1 LPSLPSGAAAL
12 RTGIVGFS
20 AIASGVGS
28 YVLLIVV
35 SKHTDA
41 LGYSD
46 FAVFWSLTVTIG
58 LGFFYPIEQETARE
72 VSGRAASTASGLAKF
87 VVSAAAVV
95 ALIASALALGL
106 LTPAG
111 LDFIGMPGL
120 IVALIASFAAY
131 AVQFPIRGMLSGAGR
146 TTSYSSVIAVEGL
159 LRVILPVAFALLGF
173 TSPVL
178 FAFVVAAAA
187 ALAVVPALLQR
198 DRGWLNHA
206 RVPARTFASRAG
218 RLIVAAFSIQL
229 LLNSGTL
236 LARGFADG
244 DDAALAG
251 QILACLSIAR
261 IPVFAYQ
268 VLQILYLPRLA
279 SQWKTGA
286 FDAVRTT
293 LLVAGSAAIAVGAA
307 VVGGMVLLGG
317 WVTALLFGPDL
328 VLSTAGIALVSSG
341 VAIFIVALV
350 MSDGAVALGSHTL
363 VVRSWVV
370 ALLCAVPVAVVA
382 DDLLLRVT
390 LPFIVGS
397 LAALAQLLIGIGRRY
412 CARSHQSSHG

>member
-1 LPSLPSGAAAL
+1 MVQPATISLEQSRHDRESRGCGDDECEQHGARETEQGERDRKNNAQEAFH
-12 RTGIVGFS
+12 RDD
-20 AIASGVGS
+20 AGVGGG
-28 YVLLIVV
+28 
-35 SKHTDA
+35 T
-41 LGYSD
+41 
-46 FAVFWSLTVTIG
+46 
-58 LGFFYPIEQETARE
+58 PRAR
-72 VSGRAASTASGLAKF
+72 
-87 VVSAAAVV
+87 
-95 ALIASALALGL
+95 
-106 LTPAG
+106 
-111 LDFIGMPGL
+111 
-120 IVALIASFAAY
+120 
-131 AVQFPIRGMLSGAGR
+131 QH
-146 TTSYSSVIAVEGL
+146 
-159 LRVILPVAFALLGF
+159 
-173 TSPVL
+173 SPDGEL
-178 FAFVVAAAA
+178 
-187 ALAVVPALLQR
+187 
-198 DRGWLNHA
+198 H
-206 RVPARTFASRAG
+206 SIG

-293 LLVAGSAAIAVGAA
+293 LFVAGSAAIAVGAA

-397 LAALAQLLIGIGRRY
+397 LAALVQLLIGIGRRY
-412 CARSHQSSHG
+412 RTRSHRSSHG

>member
-72 VSGRAASTASGLAKF
+72 VSGRAASTASGLATF

-293 LLVAGSAAIAVGAA
+293 LFVAGSAAIAVGAA

-397 LAALAQLLIGIGRRY
+397 LAALVQLLIGIGRRY
-412 CARSHQSSHG
+412 RTRSHRSSHG

>member
-1 LPSLPSGAAAL
+1 
-12 RTGIVGFS
+12 
-20 AIASGVGS
+20 
-28 YVLLIVV
+28 VLLIVV
-35 SKHTDA
+35 SKHTDT

-72 VSGRAASTASGLAKF
+72 VSGRAASTASGFAKF
-87 VVSAAAVV
+87 VISAAAVV
-95 ALIASALALGL
+95 ALVTSALALSL
-106 LTPAG
+106 FTPAG

-159 LRVILPVAFALLGF
+159 LRVVLPVGLALLGF

-198 DRGWLNHA
+198 DRGWLSHA

-286 FDAVRTT
+286 FEAVRTT
-293 LLVAGSAAIAVGAA
+293 LLVAAIAAVAVGTA

-370 ALLCAVPVAVVA
+370 ALICAVPVAVLA

-390 LPFIVGS
+390 APFIVGS
-397 LAALAQLLIGIGRRY
+397 LAALLQLLIGIGRRY
-412 CARSHQSSHG
+412 RTRSHQLSHG